1 MCSPCARHCTGCR
14 GWKKSSWARYIP
26 TTVRHARAMLRF
38 VPDAVGLPGGRER
51 WGRSVEIRELMGPK
65 GQQLT
70 PTPFDIY
77 PTPAPTDVL

>member
-1 MCSPCARHCTGCR
+1 
-14 GWKKSSWARYIP
+14 
-26 TTVRHARAMLRF
+26 MLRF